1 VVPAGCDVIVGV
13 SVIVCASV
21 AAVVVSNLTVVVTSV
36 PAVVYRVADVA
47 EAVATDAIVALD
59 GTTERTP
66 KPNAAT
72 ATSEIR
78 LKVVFVDMFFLSLV
92 DPRNFRGSAWAEMSP
107 S

>member
-1 VVPAGCDVIVGV
+1 MIGATVVPA
-13 SVIVCASV
+13 
-21 AAVVVSNLTVVVTSV
+21 AAC
-36 PAVVYRVADVA
+36 
-47 EAVATDAIVALD
+47 E
-59 GTTERTP
+59 GTTEIIP

-92 DPRNFRGSAWAEMSP
+92 DPRTIRDSAWAEMSP